1 MKGFHLSGSDPVSC
15 GCTDMNMSLK
25 YKVYGPSLC
34 PAQMIKID
42 GSDQSK
48 VIGQHLMCLIYLHQL
63 VYCAY
68 VIGVHDLSESHF
80 TAISL
85 RFLMLLFKQ

>member
-1 MKGFHLSGSDPVSC
+1 
-15 GCTDMNMSLK
+15 MNVSLK
-25 YKVYGPSLC
+25 HKVYGPGIC
-34 PAQMIKID
+34 PALMMKIE

-48 VIGQHLMCLIYLHQL
+48 VFGQHLMYLIYLHQL

-68 VIGVHDLSESHF
+68 VTGVHDQSESHF

-85 RFLMLLFKQ
+85 RFLILLIQQ